1 MFRHLALSHI
11 SAGFIAVLVGFT
23 SSAAI
28 VFQAA
33 QAAGATP
40 AQISSWLL
48 ALGIGMFLTSGL
60 LSLRYRAPIL
70 TAWSTP
76 GAALLITGL
85 AGYDIHEATGV
96 FLFFGLLTLI
106 SGLTGWVERLSSL
119 IPMPIAS
126 AMLAGVLL
134 RFGLDVFTAL
144 QQAPGMVGLMFLCY
158 LLGRRFFPRYTMLIV
173 LGAGL
178 AWAALSGTIQTQTM
192 TLSLARP
199 EFVVPHFNLLALISV
214 GIPLFIVTMTSQNLP
229 GIAVLKAHGYHPP
242 LSPIITATGVTTL
255 VLAPFG
261 GFTYNLA
268 AITAAICMGDEA
280 GDKPEQRYLAAVSA
294 AFFYLLTGLFGAA
307 VVVFFAAIPEA
318 LILAVAG
325 LALLGTIG
333 SGLQAA
339 LQDKHERDAALIT
352 FLVTASGMVLWGV
365 GSAFWGLV
373 AGILAS
379 RILNHARTT

>member
-119 IPMPIAS
+119 IPMPIA
-126 AMLAGVLL
+126 
-134 RFGLDVFTAL
+134 
-144 QQAPGMVGLMFLCY
+144 
-158 LLGRRFFPRYTMLIV
+158 
-173 LGAGL
+173 
-178 AWAALSGTIQTQTM
+178 
-192 TLSLARP
+192 
-199 EFVVPHFNLLALISV
+199 
-214 GIPLFIVTMTSQNLP
+214 
-229 GIAVLKAHGYHPP
+229 
-242 LSPIITATGVTTL
+242 
-255 VLAPFG
+255 
-261 GFTYNLA
+261 
-268 AITAAICMGDEA
+268 
-280 GDKPEQRYLAAVSA
+280 
-294 AFFYLLTGLFGAA
+294 
-307 VVVFFAAIPEA
+307 
-318 LILAVAG
+318 
-325 LALLGTIG
+325 
-333 SGLQAA
+333 
-339 LQDKHERDAALIT
+339 
-352 FLVTASGMVLWGV
+352 
-365 GSAFWGLV
+365 
-373 AGILAS
+373 
-379 RILNHARTT
+379 

>member
-1 MFRHLALSHI
+1 MFRHFALSHL
-11 SAGFIAVLVGFT
+11 SAGFIAVLVGYT

-33 QAAGATP
+33 QSAGATQ

-85 AGYDIHEATGV
+85 AGYDIHEATGI
-96 FLFFGLLTLI
+96 FLFFGVLTLL
-106 SGLTGWVERLSSL
+106 SGLTGWVEKLSSL

-134 RFGLDVFTAL
+134 RFGLDVFTSL
-144 QQAPGMVGLMFLCY
+144 QQEPGMVGLMFLCY
-158 LLGRRFFPRYTMLIV
+158 LLGRRFFPRYTMLVV

-178 AWAALSGTIQTQTM
+178 AWAGLNGAIQTQGM

-199 EFVVPHFNLLALISV
+199 EFVMPHFNLLALISV

-280 GDKPEQRYLAAVSA
+280 GDKPENRYLAAVAA

-339 LQDKHERDAALIT
+339 LQDRHERDAALIT

-373 AGILAS
+373 AGMLAS
-379 RILNHARTT
+379 RIINYARPA